1 MSNTKISRVSWLE
14 SFILK
19 ENSKEH
25 FSQLTNLIIVV
36 ICSFLLILSAKI
48 KVNLYPVP
56 MTLQPLAVL
65 MIAML
70 CGRNISVA
78 SVSLY
83 LFQGMIGIPVFA
95 YGGGM
100 LYLLGPTGGF
110 LFGFLFASILIGEL
124 ADRGWGKSLFKSV
137 IAMLT
142 GLFVIYICGIFQLS
156 ILKGFDFAI
165 INGLKPFIIGDLY
178 KLILA
183 AILLPQIWK
192 LVNKV
197 NKLN

>member
-1 MSNTKISRVSWLE
+1 MNGIKISRISWIETLV
-14 SFILK
+14 LK
-19 ENSKEH
+19 NSANEQ
-25 FSQLTNLIIVV
+25 FSQLTNFVTVV
-36 ICSFLLILSAKI
+36 ICSLLLILSAKI
-48 KVNLYPVP
+48 KVDLYPVP

-78 SVSLY
+78 AVSLY

-95 YGGGM
+95 YGGG
-100 LYLLGPTGGF
+100 LPYLLGPTGGF
-110 LFGFLFASILIGEL
+110 LFGFLFASMIIGEL
-124 ADRGWGKSLFKSV
+124 ADRGWGKHNFKSI
-137 IAMLT
+137 IAMLI
-142 GLFVIYICGIFQLS
+142 GLIVIYAFGVFQLS

-165 INGLKPFIIGDLY
+165 INGLKPFIVGDLY
-178 KLILA
+178 KLILVA
-183 AILLPQIWK
+183 LILPQTWK